1 MPNFCCAV
9 ISMGSGT
16 LTQTEWGS
24 IMSTGTVDQRQS
36 DANTL
41 IIANAAI
48 IGAEESS
55 SFQG

>member
-1 MPNFCCAV
+1 
-9 ISMGSGT
+9 MGSGT

-48 IGAEESS
+48 TGAGESS